1 MGQRVVSS
9 TRRVVI
15 ENPRTDVSDS
25 RACEKFDVK
34 ERRGAYIRRSN
45 IARPLL
51 MRKKSV

>member
-25 RACEKFDVK
+25 RLCYKSDAREGK
-34 ERRGAYIRRSN
+34 E
-45 IARPLL
+45 PT
-51 MRKKSV
+51 